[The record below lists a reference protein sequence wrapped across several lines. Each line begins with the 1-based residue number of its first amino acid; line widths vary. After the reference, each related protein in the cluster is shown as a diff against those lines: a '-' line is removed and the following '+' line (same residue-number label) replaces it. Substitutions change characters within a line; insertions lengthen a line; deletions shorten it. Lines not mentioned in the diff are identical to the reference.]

1 MGAITP
7 PIRGVVLTP
16 LRIIDTPGGNVLHGI
31 KNGEPGYAGFG
42 EAYFSTIEKG
52 AIKAWKRHRQMTLN
66 LVVPI
71 GAIHFK
77 IYDDRPHSRSKCDLW
92 GITLSREH
100 YFRLTV
106 PPMLWL
112 GFEGIGER
120 DSMLLNIA
128 DIIHDPNEVDKK
140 DIHEI
145 QSNWG

>member
-7 PIRGVVLTP
+7 AIEDVVVTP
-16 LRIIDTPGGNVLHGI
+16 LRIIDTPGGDVLHGM

-42 EAYFSTIEKG
+42 ESYFSTIEKG

-71 GAIHFK
+71 GAIHFT
-77 IYDDRPHSRSKCDLW
+77 IYDDRPHSRSKGHLW

-112 GFEGIGER
+112 GFKGVGER
-120 DSMLLNIA
+120 DSILLNIA
-128 DIIHDPNEVDKK
+128 NITHDPAEVDKK
-140 DIHEI
+140 DISQI
-145 QSNWG
+145 QCKWD